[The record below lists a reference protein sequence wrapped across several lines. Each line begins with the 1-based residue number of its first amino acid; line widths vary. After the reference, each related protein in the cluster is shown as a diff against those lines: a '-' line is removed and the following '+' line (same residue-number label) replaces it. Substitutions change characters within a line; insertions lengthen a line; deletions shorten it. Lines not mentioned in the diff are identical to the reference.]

1 MTGQQVSPY
10 RIGGTIHSMS
20 PEQARGLAIDARA
33 AHQALFAVRKHAEP
47 DAPFARRRARRG
59 RGARR
64 AAGTDERSRR

>member
-20 PEQARGLAIDARA
+20 QEQARGLAIDARA
-33 AHQALFAVRKHAEP
+33 AHHKRSSPSGSMQSPTRRLLVAARAE
-47 DAPFARRRARRG
+47 AAELG
-59 RGARR
+59 